1 MKILFVIHSLR
12 VGGATKQ
19 LALIANSLVKFG
31 HNVTVYAYSF
41 NQKSAFPLDSK
52 IKYVCEEHIVKNAK
66 VEYLVTPR
74 RIRKIVKQI
83 NPDIVIGWR
92 TNAGCLVALG
102 CLGLNVKTVF
112 CERSDPYM
120 EDNFMLHIAK
130 WVCNLNDFGIFQT
143 KGAQEYYKILRKN
156 SVVIPNPYS
165 SDKDFETIQYSD
177 RKHEI
182 ACVGRF
188 ELVQKRQ
195 DIMLK
200 AFDIF
205 HSKYRDYKLSF
216 YGDGEDR
223 LKIEDMV
230 NAMGLQESVIFHGS
244 VSNVINR
251 IAKSKMLVL
260 SSDYEGIPN
269 VILEA
274 FTAGTPVV
282 STDCSPGG
290 ARVLINDGE
299 NGYLVPI
306 RNPILLAK
314 QMETVVDNEELANRF
329 IVKSKKLLTNFEP
342 GRIYHEWDQFL
353 KKIVL

>member
-74 RIRKIVKQI
+74 RIRKIVKQT

-102 CLGLNVKTVF
+102 CLGLKVKTVF

-195 DIMLK
+195 DIMLN
-200 AFDIF
+200 AFKIF
-205 HSKYRDYKLSF
+205 YSKYPEYKLSF
-216 YGDGEDR
+216 YGDGADR
-223 LKIEDMV
+223 AKVERLA
-230 NAMGLQESVIFHGS
+230 NTMGLQDSVIFHGA
-244 VSNVINR
+244 VSNVLDK
-251 IAKSKMLVL
+251 IASSKLLVL

-274 FTAGTPVV
+274 FTADTPVV

-290 ARVLINDGE
+290 ARVLIDNGE
-299 NGYLVPI
+299 NGLVVPI
-306 RNPILLAK
+306 GDYMALAEA
-314 QMETVVDNEELANRF
+314 MECVVSDETLAIKF
-329 IVKSKKLLTNFEP
+329 INNGK
-342 GRIYHEWDQFL
+342 
-353 KKIVL
+353 KKIKEFVPDLIFEKWNNYLLSL

>member
-41 NQKSAFPLDSK
+41 NQKSAFPLDLK

-74 RIRKIVKQI
+74 RIRKMVKQI

-112 CERSDPYM
+112 CERSDPHM

-130 WVCNLNDFGIFQT
+130 WVCNLNKYGVFQT
-143 KGAQEYYKILRKN
+143 RGAQEYYKYLRKH
-156 SVVIPNPYS
+156 SIVIPNPYS
-165 SDKDFETIQYSD
+165 CDNKEYVFGKYSD

-205 HSKYRDYKLSF
+205 HSKYPDYKLSF

-223 LKIEDMV
+223 PKIEDMV
-230 NAMGLQESVIFHGS
+230 NSMGLQESVIFHGS
-244 VSNVINR
+244 VSNVIDR
-251 IAKSKMLVL
+251 IAKSKILVL

-290 ARVLINDGE
+290 ARVLIDNGE
-299 NGYLVPI
+299 NGLVVTI
-306 RNPILLAK
+306 GDYMALAEA
-314 QMETVVDNEELANRF
+314 MECVVSDETLAIKF
-329 IVKSKKLLTNFEP
+329 INNGK
-342 GRIYHEWDQFL
+342 
-353 KKIVL
+353 KKIKEFVPDTIFEKWNNYLLSL

>member
-74 RIRKIVKQI
+74 RIRKIVKQT

-102 CLGLNVKTVF
+102 CLGLKVKTVF

-195 DIMLK
+195 DIMLN
-200 AFDIF
+200 AFKIF
-205 HSKYRDYKLSF
+205 HSKYPEYKLSF
-216 YGDGEDR
+216 YGDGADR
-223 LKIEDMV
+223 AKVERLA
-230 NAMGLQESVIFHGS
+230 NTMGLQDSVIFHGA
-244 VSNVINR
+244 VSNVLDK
-251 IAKSKMLVL
+251 IASSKLLVL

-274 FTAGTPVV
+274 FTADTPVV

-290 ARVLINDGE
+290 ARVLIDNGE
-299 NGYLVPI
+299 NGLVVPI
-306 RNPILLAK
+306 GDYMALAEA
-314 QMETVVDNEELANRF
+314 MECVVSDETLAIKF
-329 IVKSKKLLTNFEP
+329 INNGK
-342 GRIYHEWDQFL
+342 
-353 KKIVL
+353 KKIKEFVPDLIFEKWNNYLLSL